1 VLNYLFQRILLAIPT
16 LLGVTILVFVAIRMV
31 PGDAITAMLGTEA
44 GLLTQA
50 QRASLES
57 YFGLDKSPVQQYFS
71 WLGNVLHGDLGYSV
85 RLGQPVLG
93 LILDRFPV
101 TLELALLSLLVA
113 VVVGIPLGVISAVY
127 RDTPADLFG
136 RLFALIGLAAPNFL
150 VATVLIYVLSVYF
163 GYLPNAGN
171 YVGPTVAPFKNLEQM
186 MLPALT
192 LGLAFSASVMR
203 TTRSAMLEVLS
214 QDYVRTARAKGL
226 REQVV
231 VSRHALRN
239 ALLPV
244 VTLTG
249 IELGYLLGGT
259 VIIEQVFALPG
270 LGRLTLN
277 AIAQRDYA
285 LIQGATLFIA
295 CIVVLVNLLVDLGY
309 AAIDPRI
316 SYGDDR

>member
-1 VLNYLFQRILLAIPT
+1 MLNYLFQRLLLAIPT
-16 LLGVTILVFVAIRMV
+16 LLGVSVLVFVAIRLV
-31 PGDAITAMLGTEA
+31 PGDAVTAMLGTEA
-44 GLLTQA
+44 GLLTET
-50 QRASLES
+50 QRASLEA
-57 YFGLDKSPVQQYFS
+57 YFGLDKSPVQQYIS

-85 RLGQPVLG
+85 RLGQPVLE

-101 TLELALLSLLVA
+101 TLELALLSTLVA
-113 VVVGIPLGVISAVY
+113 VAAGIPLGVVAAVY
-127 RDTPADLFG
+127 RDTPADFFG

-163 GYLPNAGN
+163 GYLPNSGN
-171 YVGPTVAPFKNLEQM
+171 YVGPTKAPFQNLEQM

-203 TTRSAMLEVLS
+203 TTRSAMLEVLG

-226 REQVV
+226 RDRVV
-231 VSRHALRN
+231 IGRHALRN
-239 ALLPV
+239 ALIPV

-295 CIVVLVNLLVDLGY
+295 CVVVLVNLLVDLGY

>member
-1 VLNYLFQRILLAIPT
+1 MLNYLFQRLLLAIPT
-16 LLGVTILVFVAIRMV
+16 LLGVTILVFVAIRAV

-85 RLGQPVLG
+85 RLGRPVLN

-113 VVVGIPLGVISAVY
+113 IVVGIPLGVVSAVY
-127 RDTPADLFG
+127 RNTPADLFG

-171 YVGPTVAPFKNLEQM
+171 YVGPTVSPFQNLQQM
-186 MLPALT
+186 MLPAFT

-203 TTRSAMLEVLS
+203 TTRSAMLEVLG

-231 VSRHALRN
+231 VRRHALRN

-244 VTLTG
+244 LTLTG

-295 CIVVLVNLLVDLGY
+295 SIVVLVNLLVDLGY

-316 SYGDDR
+316 SYGNDR

>member
-1 VLNYLFQRILLAIPT
+1 MLKYLLQRLLLAIPT
-16 LLGVTILVFVAIRMV
+16 LLGVTILVFVAIRAV
-31 PGDAITAMLGTEA
+31 PGNAITAMLGTES
-44 GLLTQA
+44 GLLTDA
-50 QRASLES
+50 QRASLEQ
-57 YFGLDKSPVQQYFS
+57 YFGLDKSPLAQYFS
-71 WLGNVLHGDLGYSV
+71 WLGSVLHGDLGYSV

-93 LILDRFPV
+93 LILSRFPV
-101 TLELALLSLLVA
+101 TLELALLSTFVA
-113 VVVGIPLGVISAVY
+113 IMVGMPLGVISAIY
-127 RDTPADLFG
+127 RNTPADLFG

-171 YVGPTVAPFKNLEQM
+171 YVGLTVSPFRNLEQM
-186 MLPALT
+186 ILPALT
-192 LGLAFSASVMR
+192 LGLAFSASIMR
-203 TTRSAMLEVLS
+203 TTRSAMLEVLG

-226 REQVV
+226 REQIVV
-231 VSRHALRN
+231 RRHALRN
-239 ALLPV
+239 ALIPV
-244 VTLTG
+244 LTLTG

-295 CIVVLVNLLVDLGY
+295 CVVVLVNLLVDIGY

-316 SYGDDR
+316 SYGSDH